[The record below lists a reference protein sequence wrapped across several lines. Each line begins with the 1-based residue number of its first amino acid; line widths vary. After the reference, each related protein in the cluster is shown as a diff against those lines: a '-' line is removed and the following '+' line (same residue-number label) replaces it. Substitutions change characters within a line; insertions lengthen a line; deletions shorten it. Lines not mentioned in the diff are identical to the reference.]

1 MQNNKAINAYGLF
14 STIVVAVVG
23 VGIFSYPRELAIFV
37 GNDGWI
43 IALLAG
49 LLSYLLLY
57 AVYKVSF
64 VNNFR
69 ELPEILNNNF
79 GKVLGRII
87 AIIFMLYS
95 LIPICVGMRIFIEV
109 VKMYLLDKTP
119 TEFLIIIT
127 ILTGTYLIR
136 GGLNSLIRFNEISF
150 WMMFIPLTVVFIF
163 CLSEADFTNLLPI
176 LNHKPEDYIKALQTG
191 IYSFAGYEIAYFLF
205 PLMQDKKVIKA
216 SLKKSM
222 IFITI
227 FYVITII
234 LCIAVFTKTG
244 LQKILWP
251 TITMI
256 KSINIEGS
264 FIERW
269 EGVVMALWII
279 FYFTTFVNSYY
290 FSNKILDSVLNI
302 KDIKI
307 TTLFSAPVIYILTLY
322 PQDISDVYNMLTGII
337 PYLFLINMIILPVV
351 LLLISSTKKGVKNS
365 HETQ

>member
-1 MQNNKAINAYGLF
+1 MQNNKAVNAYGLF
-14 STIVVAVVG
+14 STVVVAVVG
-23 VGIFSYPRELAIFV
+23 VGIFSYPRELAIQV

-43 IALLAG
+43 VAVIAG
-49 LLSYLLLY
+49 LISYLLLY
-57 AVYKVSF
+57 AVYKVSS
-64 VNNFR
+64 VNNFS
-69 ELPEILNNNF
+69 ELPDILNNNF
-79 GKVLGRII
+79 GKILGKVLS
-87 AIIFMLYS
+87 IIFMTYS
-95 LIPICVGMRIFIEV
+95 LIPISVGMRIFIEV

-136 GGLNSLIRFNEISF
+136 GGIKSLIRFNEISF
-150 WMMFIPLTVVFIF
+150 WIMFIPIVIIF
-163 CLSEADFTNLLPI
+163 LLSLSEADFTNLMPV
-176 LNHKPEDYIKALQTG
+176 LNNKPVNYIKAVPTG
-191 IYSFAGYEIAYFLF
+191 IYVFAGYEIAYFIF
-205 PLMQDKKVIKA
+205 PLMQDKETIKG

-222 IFITI
+222 AFITI
-227 FYVITII
+227 FYALVIV
-234 LCIAVFTKTG
+234 LCIAVFTRG
-244 LQKILWP
+244 GVQKILWP

-269 EGVVMALWII
+269 EGVVMTLWII

-307 TTLFSAPVIYILTLY
+307 TILFSAPLIYIITMY
-322 PQDISDVYNMLTGII
+322 PQNISDVYNMLSSVI
-337 PYLFLINMIILPVV
+337 PYLFLINMVILPVI

-365 HETQ
+365 NET